1 MKRTLVTAFISIA
14 GANVAGTFVGAL
26 MTPILVRILGPS
38 QYGTYATVMSV
49 FAILMIAVSSGVD
62 SGTRKYLAEDRDRP
76 NWRNDVFGFYFRLA
90 TVFALAAS
98 ALLLVAVQIGL
109 VDVYPGE
116 EYAQFF
122 FLLAIVTIMAQFRE
136 YTRRSLLGMKLEHL
150 SEPLFVAQKV
160 FFFVFAISFAYLGYG
175 VSGVLM
181 GHIIGDALVTVIGF
195 IALAGHVSFSAVFE
209 RTPEDFPRRELL
221 SFNNL
226 SIVYIFLLTSLY
238 HVDVLMLQAY
248 TTEAQVGYYKAAL
261 VLAEFLWLAPKAVQ
275 SVMIQSA
282 SELWHHDEIERIT
295 ALASKATRYTLLL
308 TALLA
313 IGIAVLSAEFVPRYY
328 GSEFEPTITP
338 LLLLLPGTVGFAVA
352 RPILSVSHA
361 RGDMRIMILATGGT
375 ATMNLLL
382 NVALIPRFGI
392 EGAAIATSLGYLCL
406 PLFHLWGARAIGYN
420 PLGDIRPIRISITVA
435 TTGVALVALALGI
448 DALIGSPLATIG
460 IPFVGITLPID
471 AALLAF
477 VLIPPGGLIVYALLA
492 LQTRAVDP
500 NEIADILSGMPD
512 PLSRH
517 ANTIRRLFGDGDET
531 RTRG

>member
-1 MKRTLVTAFISIA
+1 MKRTLITAFLSIA

-26 MTPILVRILGPS
+26 MTPVLVRILGPS

-62 SGTRKYLAEDRDRP
+62 SGTRKYLAEDREDP
-76 NWRNDVFGFYFRLA
+76 DWHDNVFGFYFRLA
-90 TVFALAAS
+90 TAFALAAS
-98 ALLLVAVQIGL
+98 ALLLAAAQTGL
-109 VDVYPGE
+109 IDATLGE
-116 EYAQFF
+116 DYAQFF
-122 FLLAIVTIMAQFRE
+122 FLLAVVTIMAQFRE
-136 YTRRSLLGMKLEHL
+136 YTRRSLLGLKLEHL

-181 GHIIGDALVTVIGF
+181 GHILGDALVTVIGF
-195 IALAGHVSFSAVFE
+195 IGLSRHVSFSAIFE
-209 RTPEDFPRRELL
+209 RPPESFPRRELL

-238 HVDVLMLQAY
+238 HVDILMLQAY

-282 SELWHHDEIERIT
+282 SELWHRDRIERIT
-295 ALASKATRYTLLL
+295 SLASKATRYTLLL

-313 IGIAVLSAEFVPRYY
+313 IGIAVLATKFVPRYY
-328 GSEFEPTITP
+328 GAAFEPTITP

-375 ATMNLLL
+375 AVMNLLL

-392 EGAAIATSLGYLCL
+392 EGAAIATSLGYLSL
-406 PLFHLWGARAIGYN
+406 PMFHLWGARTIGYN
-420 PLGDIRPIRISITVA
+420 PLGDIRPIRISTTVA
-435 TTGVALVALALGI
+435 ITGAVLLGLALGI
-448 DALIGSPLATIG
+448 DALIQSPLAT
-460 IPFVGITLPID
+460 VGLPLTETGLPID
-471 AALLAF
+471 AALIAF
-477 VLIPPGGLIVYALLA
+477 VVVPPTGLIVYGVLTLV
-492 LQTRAVDP
+492 TRAIDP
-500 NEIADILSGMPD
+500 SEVTQILRGLPG
-512 PLSRH
+512 PLGRH
-517 ANTIRRLFGDGDET
+517 ASTIQRLFGGTDET
-531 RTRG
+531 G

>member
-14 GANVAGTFVGAL
+14 GANVAGTAVGAL

-49 FAILMIAVSSGVD
+49 FAILMIVVSSGVD
-62 SGTRKYLAEDRDRP
+62 SGTRKYLAEDRDDP
-76 NWRNDVFGFYFRLA
+76 DWHDNVFGFYFRLA

-98 ALLLVAVQIGL
+98 ALLLVVAQIGL
-109 VDVYPGE
+109 VDATLGE

-181 GHIIGDALVTVIGF
+181 GHILGDALVTAIGF
-195 IALAGHVSFSAVFE
+195 IGLARHVSFSAIFE
-209 RTPEDFPRRELL
+209 RTPESFPRRELL

-226 SIVYIFLLTSLY
+226 SIVYIFLLTSMY

-282 SELWHHDEIERIT
+282 SELWHRDQIEQIT
-295 ALASKATRYTLLL
+295 ELASKATRYTLLL

-313 IGIAVLSAEFVPRYY
+313 IGIAVLATEFVPRYY
-328 GSEFEPTITP
+328 GAAFEPTITP

-361 RGDMRIMILATGGT
+361 RGDMRIMILATG
-375 ATMNLLL
+375 AAAVMNLVL
-382 NVALIPRFGI
+382 NVTLIPRFGI
-392 EGAAIATSLGYLCL
+392 EGAAVATSLGYLSL
-406 PLFHLWGARAIGYN
+406 PMFHLLGARAIGYN
-420 PLGDIRPIRISITVA
+420 PLGDIRPIPVSITVA
-435 TTGVALVALALGI
+435 ATGGVLVAVALGI
-448 DALIGSPLATIG
+448 DALVGSPLATIG
-460 IPFVGITLPID
+460 IPLTGASLPID
-471 AALLAF
+471 GALIAFVVIPPTGLLAYG
-477 VLIPPGGLIVYALLA
+477 VMTLLTHA
-492 LQTRAVDP
+492 IDP
-500 NEIADILSGMPD
+500 SEIAKILSGMPE

-517 ANTIRRLFGDGDET
+517 ATTIQRLFGDEDDTSG
-531 RTRG
+531 